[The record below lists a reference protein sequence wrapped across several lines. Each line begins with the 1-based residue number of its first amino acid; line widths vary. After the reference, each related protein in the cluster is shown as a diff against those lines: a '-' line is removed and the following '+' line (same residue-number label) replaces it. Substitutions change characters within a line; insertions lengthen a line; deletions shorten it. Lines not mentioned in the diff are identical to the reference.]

1 MGAKLKFL
9 RYNPLF
15 PIIPFAP
22 IVLFLGSV
30 ILSAFALREA
40 RQVRRDLAPV
50 PA

>member
-1 MGAKLKFL
+1 MGAKLTFI
-9 RYNPLF
+9 RHNPLF
-15 PIIPFAP
+15 PFIPFAP

-40 RQVRRDLAPV
+40 RHVRRDLSPQ